1 VPVYVSNIVMHLC
14 QQICE
19 HVSMHDNALKN
30 EELIPRI
37 VAIISLDLMAINES
51 WFLWCEPVSSA

>member
-1 VPVYVSNIVMHLC
+1 MHLC